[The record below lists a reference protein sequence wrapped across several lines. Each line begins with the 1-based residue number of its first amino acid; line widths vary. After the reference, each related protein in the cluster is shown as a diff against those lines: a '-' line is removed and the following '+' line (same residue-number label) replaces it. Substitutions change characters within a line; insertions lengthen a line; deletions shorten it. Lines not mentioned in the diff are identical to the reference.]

1 MKPTGLSLND
11 YIDATDG
18 IIDTIWELRLKEEE
32 VYVWR
37 DRTLPSTT
45 GQTLD
50 LEQTLREL
58 SEHNVYGPDQAVWN
72 EFFCTESLRSFI
84 ASGRKHKRME
94 IRFIGAPYGFEW
106 HEIFLSSCP
115 HSGCSSDRL
124 LLFARRIE
132 SEMRSHLVEMA
143 AQDDYDYVTYIDA

>member
-1 MKPTGLSLND
+1 MKSTGLSLND

-58 SEHNVYGPDQAVWN
+58 SEHNVYGPDQAIWN
-72 EFFCTESLRSFI
+72 EFFCTESLRSFFHPL
-84 ASGRKHKRME
+84 K
-94 IRFIGAPYGFEW
+94 
-106 HEIFLSSCP
+106 
-115 HSGCSSDRL
+115 D
-124 LLFARRIE
+124 
-132 SEMRSHLVEMA
+132 SEKIKKLIDKLVSL
-143 AQDDYDYVTYIDA
+143 QV

>member
-1 MKPTGLSLND
+1 MKIDRSVTND

-58 SEHNVYGPDQAVWN
+58 SEHNVYGPDQAIWN
-72 EFFCTESLRSFI
+72 EFFCTDPC
-84 ASGRKHKRME
+84 A
-94 IRFIGAPYGFEW
+94 A
-106 HEIFLSSCP
+106 FLQ
-115 HSGCSSDRL
+115 
-124 LLFARRIE
+124 
-132 SEMRSHLVEMA
+132 A
-143 AQDDYDYVTYIDA
+143 AGSTNA

>member
-72 EFFCTESLRSFI
+72 EFFCMESLRSFI

-94 IRFIGAPYGFEW
+94 IRFIGEPYGFEW

-115 HSGCSSDRL
+115 HSGCSS
-124 LLFARRIE
+124 
-132 SEMRSHLVEMA
+132 
-143 AQDDYDYVTYIDA
+143 